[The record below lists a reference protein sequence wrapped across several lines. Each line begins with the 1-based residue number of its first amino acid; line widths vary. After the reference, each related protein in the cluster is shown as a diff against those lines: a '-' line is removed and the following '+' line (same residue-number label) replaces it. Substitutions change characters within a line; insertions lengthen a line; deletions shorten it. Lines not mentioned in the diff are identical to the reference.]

1 MNGKVALRILALL
14 ADGRD
19 PETGAALPRDGVFQ
33 RPDVIRALAVA
44 VQTVRGSIIWLDS
57 IAPARAGATWTEDE
71 EKWLRLAFEA
81 GRPLRVIAHNHQR
94 TVCAI
99 ASRLESLGCTNE
111 EVRELSLHTPPPV
124 PPKENYGRVR
134 HDAPNATQSA
144 IEHPATRADG
154 PPGRRRRSS
163 ISACVPGDSARL
175 GADSSDQGE
184 S

>member
-19 PETGAALPRDGVFQ
+19 PETGAALPRDSVFQ
-33 RPDVIRALAVA
+33 QPDVIRALAVA
-44 VQTVRGSIIWLDS
+44 VQTVRGSTIWQDS

-111 EVRELSLHTPPPV
+111 EVRELSLHTPPPA
-124 PPKENYGRVR
+124 PAGNYGRVR
-134 HDAPNATQSA
+134 HGAPNAAQPA
-144 IEHPATRADG
+144 IERPAARTGG